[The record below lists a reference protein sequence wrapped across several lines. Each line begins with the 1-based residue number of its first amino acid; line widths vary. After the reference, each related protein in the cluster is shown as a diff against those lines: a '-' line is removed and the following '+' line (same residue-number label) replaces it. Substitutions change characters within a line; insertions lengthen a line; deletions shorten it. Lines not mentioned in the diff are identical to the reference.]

1 MRKGVIMEIN
11 NDLLTMLTPEGE
23 FLKARKQDTHYEI
36 GEEIDFF
43 PVTVTAVETPKKKW
57 FQLNKLRVALMS
69 SAAAI
74 LFFITVIP
82 QMMANPVY
90 AYMTIDI
97 NPSFEIGLNNEL
109 KVVSLDALNN
119 DGENILQEYPNWKNQ
134 HIDEVTEKIISKS
147 REQGFLIDGQEVLIT
162 TILNEEKIS
171 EVSEK
176 LAKEIQV
183 ISTTYKQK
191 QIEITAVESDIETRE
206 KAQKQGVSTGRLLQ
220 LENKLPVKEKVEA
233 PEDNTGE
240 KPADD
245 DDKKEIVKEEDK
257 EADEKEA
264 EKAISDAEKKL
275 EKEIEKAVK
284 EAEKAIEKDKKKDEI
299 LDKVKSNIENSNM
312 PDHIKERLKNKLEE
326 KRSKQKGK
334 DKNDDNDD
342 EDDDDR
348 DRDEDDDK
356 PGKGKGRD
364 KDED

>member
-11 NDLLTMLTPEGE
+11 SDFLTMLTPEGE
-23 FLKARKQDTHYEI
+23 FLKARKQDNHYEI

-43 PVTVTAVETPKKKW
+43 PITVTAVDTPKKRW
-57 FQLNKLRVALMS
+57 FQLNRLRVALMS

-109 KVVSLDALNN
+109 NVVSLDALNN
-119 DGENILQEYPNWKNQ
+119 DGENILQEYPNWENQ
-134 HIDEVTEKIISKS
+134 HIDEVTEVIISKS
-147 REQGFLIDGQEVLIT
+147 REQGYLIDGQEVLIT
-162 TILNEEKIS
+162 TILNEEKIA

-176 LAKEIQV
+176 LAKEIQL

-191 QIEITAVESDIETRE
+191 QIEITAVESDIATRE

-245 DDKKEIVKEEDK
+245 DKVEIVK
-257 EADEKEA
+257 EADEKKV
-264 EKAISDAEKKL
+264 EKTISDAEKKL

-284 EAEKAIEKDKKKDEI
+284 EAEKAIDKDKKKDEV
-299 LDKVKSNIENSNM
+299 LDKVKSNIDNSNM

-326 KRSKQKGK
+326 KRSKDKGK
-334 DKNDDNDD
+334 DRNK
-342 EDDDDR
+342 DDDD
-348 DRDEDDDK
+348 DDDDDDK

-364 KDED
+364 KDDD

>member
-11 NDLLTMLTPEGE
+11 NDFLTMLTPEGE
-23 FLKARKQDTHYEI
+23 FLKARKHDNDYEI

-57 FQLNKLRVALMS
+57 FQLNRIRVALMS
-69 SAAAI
+69 SVAAI

-109 KVVSLDALNN
+109 NVVSLDALNN
-119 DGENILQEYPNWKNQ
+119 DGNSILQEYPNWENQ
-134 HIDEVTEKIISKS
+134 HIDEVTEVIISKS

-162 TILNEEKIS
+162 TIINEEKIA

-176 LAKEIQV
+176 LAKEIQL
-183 ISTTYKQK
+183 ISTTYKEK

-240 KPADD
+240 KPTD
-245 DDKKEIVKEEDK
+245 DDKVEIVK
-257 EADEKEA
+257 EADEKKV
-264 EKAISDAEKKL
+264 EKTISDAEKKL

-284 EAEKAIEKDKKKDEI
+284 EAEKAIDKDKKKEEV
-299 LDKVKSNIENSNM
+299 LDKVKSNIDNSNM

-326 KRSKQKGK
+326 KRSKEKGK
-334 DKNDDNDD
+334 DRKK
-342 EDDDDR
+342 DDDD
-348 DRDEDDDK
+348 DDDDK
-356 PGKGKGRD
+356 PGRGKGRD

>member
-11 NDLLTMLTPEGE
+11 NDFLTMLTPEGE
-23 FLKARKQDTHYEI
+23 FLKARKQDNQYEI

-43 PVTVTAVETPKKKW
+43 PIKLTEVEVPKKKW
-57 FQLNKLRVALMS
+57 FQLNRLRLAFIS

-109 KVVSLDALNN
+109 NVVSLDALND
-119 DGENILQEYPNWKNQ
+119 DGENILQEYPNWQNQ
-134 HIDEVTEKIISKS
+134 HVDEVTEVIISKS
-147 REQGFLIDGQEVLIT
+147 REQGFLVDGEEVLIT
-162 TILNEEKIS
+162 TILNEEKIA

-176 LAKEIQV
+176 LAKEIQL

-233 PEDNTGE
+233 PKDNKGK
-240 KPADD
+240 KPSD
-245 DDKKEIVKEEDK
+245 DDKDEVVKEED
-257 EADEKEA
+257 EKETENA
-264 EKAISDAEKKL
+264 KSDAEKKL

-284 EAEKAIEKDKKKDEI
+284 EAEKSLEKDKKKDEI
-299 LDKVKSNIENSNM
+299 LDKVKSNIDNSNM
-312 PDHIKERLKNKLEE
+312 PDHVKERLKNKLEE

-334 DKNDDNDD
+334 DKDNDDNDD
-342 EDDDDR
+342 DDGDD
-348 DRDEDDDK
+348 EK
-356 PGKGKGRD
+356 PGKGNGRD
-364 KDED
+364 KD